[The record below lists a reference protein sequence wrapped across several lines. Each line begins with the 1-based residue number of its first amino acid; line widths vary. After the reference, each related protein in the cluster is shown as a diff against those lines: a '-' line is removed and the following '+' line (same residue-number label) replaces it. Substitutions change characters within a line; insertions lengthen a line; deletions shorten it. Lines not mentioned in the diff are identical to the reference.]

1 MLVVMLVLSALDQ
14 TIVATALPSIV
25 RELGREDYASWVFSS
40 YLLSATVA
48 VPLYGR
54 LADIYGSKPIVVTA
68 ITLFLAGSLLSGVS
82 SSMLG
87 LIWARALQGAGGGG
101 LLTLAMT
108 SVAVLFEPSAR
119 SRLQGML
126 GAAYGLSVMVGPLLG
141 GSLVE
146 HASWH
151 WAFLLN
157 LPIGVVALPVLIKKF
172 PHHKPTDGGAMDYAG
187 AVLLSGALVS
197 LLLSTRTSITNAGM
211 SPLQFAGLAAVL
223 LAMFVVVQLRVS
235 SPLFPL
241 RLFAQRGFS
250 AVTILSVAT
259 GLTFFAV
266 VVFMPQYFQSARGVT
281 PSSSGLYTLP
291 LMAAVTFASIAAGRL
306 LAKTGHVR
314 STALLAGAVTV
325 LGFTVLGWLVRD
337 PAVPLGW
344 VSACLVPVGAG
355 IGALFPLVTVIS
367 QTSATPALI
376 GIATA
381 SAGMFRAVSG
391 AVSVSLM
398 GALLER
404 GMAVAMALPIAGAG
418 TGAAAPARALVFG
431 PALSPVLWVCA
442 GVSLVV
448 LCAAAWLP
456 GRLKAANH

>member
-25 RELGREDYASWVFSS
+25 RELHNANYASWVFSS
-40 YLLSATVA
+40 YLLAATVA

-54 LADIYGSKPIVVTA
+54 LADLYGSKPIVVTA
-68 ITLFLAGSLLSGVS
+68 IVLFLAGSLLSGIS

-108 SVAVLFEPSAR
+108 SVAHLFAPSAR
-119 SRLQGML
+119 SRLQGLL

-141 GSLVE
+141 GFLVE

-157 LPIGVVALPVLIKKF
+157 LPIGVVALAVLLKQF
-172 PHHKPTDGGAMDYAG
+172 PRQKPTASGSMDYAG
-187 AVLLSGALVS
+187 AVLLSAALVS
-197 LLLSTRTSITNAGM
+197 LLLSTRSDTAFGLA
-211 SPLQFAGLAAVL
+211 PLHLAGLAAVL
-223 LAMFVVVQLRVS
+223 MALFLMLQARLK

-241 RLFAQRGFS
+241 GLFAQRGFS
-250 AVTILSVAT
+250 AATLLSVAT
-259 GLTFFAV
+259 GFTFFTV
-266 VVFMPQYFQSARGVT
+266 VVFMPQYFQSARGIN

-291 LMAAVTFASIAAGRL
+291 LMAGVTAASIAAGRL
-306 LAKTGHVR
+306 LAKTGRVR
-314 STALLAGAVTV
+314 STALLASAMAAA
-325 LGFTVLGWLVRD
+325 GFAVLGWLVQD

-355 IGALFPLVTVIS
+355 IGALFPLVTVVS
-367 QTSATPALI
+367 QTSAPPALI

-381 SAGMFRAVSG
+381 SSGMFRAVSG
-391 AVSVSLM
+391 AVSVAVM

-404 GMAVAMALPIAGAG
+404 GMLAAQALPSAVGAG
-418 TGAAAPARALVFG
+418 APARALVFG
-431 PALSPVLWVCA
+431 LALSPVMWVSA
-442 GVSLVV
+442 AIAVLTTVV
-448 LCAAAWLP
+448 AAWLP
-456 GRLKAANH
+456 ARLKAVTH